1 MTVSIYTDDI
11 PVLGQDSNTFSTNN
25 QNYVYYVSNLAPE
38 INSTVEAINTSETNA
53 EGHASDAAS
62 FAVQASA
69 SATEANEA
77 KSVCLT
83 SSNIVGAWVGSS
95 GAATKGGAYFHNS
108 GWWGLLN
115 DVPNIAATEPSD
127 TNSDW
132 GFINQGVQ
140 AVRVPIPVA
149 PLNGA
154 SNISVTP
161 LLEAEPYGNA
171 FGTARAYREFQID
184 IGTGDFSSP
193 IYTPTPIDEDNHT
206 TTTTLSLSS
215 GYKWRCR
222 DVSVLGE
229 VSEWMPVQ
237 SFSTGAVSIQAPTIT
252 VDGEPSDVPEQPFI
266 TSSAFVVNN
275 GTDMHLNTIRTIRR
289 QSDGVLVW
297 NPGADTV
304 NLTTVQVPQ
313 SILQPGITYIM
324 NVTYTG
330 VTYGLGETGVKVV
343 TTATVFSTPVDD
355 VFSTYVY
362 EGNGSTQN
370 IVNGI
375 DLAGEGGMVCVKSR
389 TEARDH
395 VLASTVRGITN
406 FLSSNITN
414 VENTTSS
421 NYLTSANSDGFSIG
435 NANGVNNNGQ
445 DYVSHVFREAPNF
458 FFQSTINHVNG
469 VQSDVDASSLGAVG
483 LCHIKRTDST
493 SDWWS
498 WHKDL
503 TAGNNLKLNE
513 PDAQSTIQAYI
524 SVSGTTISFDSAAP
538 TGTYILY
545 AWAHDTDTTN
555 GVIQCSTYT
564 GNGSADGPEINLGWE
579 PQYLLVKRANS
590 TSNWNIVDSIRG
602 FTAAGVDTQGLEA
615 NTSDIEAALG
625 QGFGPTPTG
634 FKILEGFTEI
644 NASGGDYVFMAI
656 RRPNKTP
663 TSGAEVFAVD
673 QGDGVSDPA
682 FTSGFPVDLSIRT
695 EIVIGSNLL
704 SSRLTQGK
712 YLTTDTTAAEVTSSV
727 FAFDYMDAYYAGT
740 RSTDYYSWM
749 LKRAP
754 GFMDVVCYEGDG
766 IAGRAVNHG
775 LGVVPELMIVKCRTN
790 ATQWAAYSG
799 SETQF
804 LHPNLTTAY
813 QTSSQYWNDTSP
825 SDTQFTLGNSANVNS
840 NAQDFIAI
848 LFATL
853 PGISKVGSY
862 TGNGTTQD
870 IDCEFVSGARFVMI
884 KRTDSTGDWF
894 IWDSLRGITVGND
907 PHLSLN
913 TTAAQVSDDS
923 IDPLSSGFTVNEI
936 GTNINV
942 NSANY
947 IFLAIA

>member
-1 MTVSIYTDDI
+1 MAVSIYTDDV
-11 PVLGQDSNTFSTNN
+11 PVLGQDPNTFSTNN
-25 QNYVYYVSNLAPE
+25 QNYVNYVSNLAPE
-38 INSTVEAINTSETNA
+38 INSTVEAINTSEINA
-53 EGHASDAAS
+53 EGHANNAAS

-95 GAATKGGAYFHNS
+95 GAATKGGVYFHNS

-171 FGTARAYREFQID
+171 FGTARAYREFQVD
-184 IGTGDFSSP
+184 IGAGDFSSP
-193 IYTPTPIDEDNHT
+193 IYAPTPVDEDNHNVVT
-206 TTTTLSLSS
+206 PLSLSS

-237 SFSTGAVSIQAPTIT
+237 SFSTGTVSIQAPTIT

-266 TSSAFVVNN
+266 TSSAFIVNN
-275 GTDMHLNTIRTIRR
+275 GTDTHLNTIRTIRR

-297 NPGADTV
+297 NPGADAV
-304 NLTTVQVPQ
+304 NLTTIQVPQ
-313 SILQPGITYIM
+313 GILQPGVTYIV

-343 TTATVFSTPVDD
+343 TTSSVFSVPVDD
-355 VFSTYVY
+355 VFSAYVY
-362 EGNGSTQN
+362 EGNGSTQS

-375 DLAGEGGMVCVKSR
+375 DLAGEGGMVWIKQRSG
-389 TEARDH
+389 TESH
-395 VLASTVRGITN
+395 SIWSTASGDGKR
-406 FLSSNITN
+406 LSSNEQGSITDYGATQSFLN
-414 VENTTSS
+414 N
-421 NYLTSANSDGFSIG
+421 GFSFG
-435 NANGVNNNGQ
+435 NITETNQSGSS
-445 DYVSHVFREAPNF
+445 YVSWTYRKAPKF
-458 FFQSTINHVNG
+458 FDLTTINHTNG
-469 VQSDVDASSLGAVG
+469 VQSDYDASALGVVG
-483 LCHIKRTDST
+483 MVEVKQTNGT
-493 SDWWS
+493 SDWFV

-503 TAGNNLKLNE
+503 TAGNNLRLNTTA
-513 PDAQSTIQAYI
+513 AQSPTNAYV
-524 SVSGTTISFDSAAP
+524 SVSGTTVSIDSSAP
-538 TGTYILY
+538 TGTYVVY
-545 AWAHDTDTTN
+545 MYAHDTDTTN
-555 GVIQCSTYT
+555 GIIQCGSFTTDGAGSST
-564 GNGSADGPEINLGWE
+564 APINIGWE
-579 PQYLLVKRANS
+579 SQFVEIKRIDN
-590 TSNWNIVDSIRG
+590 TSSWKIFDSIRG
-602 FTAAGVDTQGLEA
+602 MVAGG
-615 NTSDIEAALG
+615 SDARLFPDLSNAESAGDEI
-625 QGFGPTPTG
+625 
-634 FKILEGFTEI
+634 EI
-644 NASGGDYVFMAI
+644 NASGFSILNNGSNATYIYRAI
-656 RRPNKTP
+656 RRSNKTP
-663 TSGAEVFAVD
+663 TSGTEVFAID
-673 QGDGVSDPA
+673 QGDATGVYD
-682 FTSGFPVDLSIRT
+682 SGFPIDLALNKSI
-695 EIVIGSNLL
+695 VGSNGRLY
-704 SSRLTQGK
+704 SRLLQPDGR
-712 YLTTDTTAAEVTSSV
+712 LHTD
-727 FAFDYMDAYYAGT
+727 
-740 RSTDYYSWM
+740 STDALVVGSPTTEFDRMASWLGLTGTNNYAWM
-749 LKRAP
+749 FKRAP
-754 GFMDVVCYEGDG
+754 GFLDVVVYEGDG
-766 IAGRAVNHG
+766 VAGRTVNHN
-775 LGVVPELMIVKCRTN
+775 LTVVPELMIVKNMNTPVN
-790 ATQWAAYSG
+790 WIVYTASMG
-799 SETQF
+799 DSERLILNGNF
-804 LHPNLTTAY
+804 A
-813 QTSSQYWNDTSP
+813 SISDTSMWQATTP
-825 SDTQFTLGNSANVNS
+825 TGTVFTVGPDGEVNANGS
-840 NAQDFIAI
+840 NYIAT

-862 TGNGTTQD
+862 TGNGSTQD